1 VSIVRQLALI
11 AVFMALIHGICVLT
25 AGTQIPAD
33 VPNYAYQCNGNIM
46 AAPQIVEYL
55 VFYRSAFA
63 KPGPKLILLGSSNV
77 GFGLQAK
84 EIGARLP
91 GTAIFSL
98 CMGSANITQLREIVD
113 LVYDDLPKSE
123 YENTTI
129 ILGQAY
135 NIFIDDNARWG
146 GADTQLD
153 QIKLKFFGLYRHD
166 RTGKVVSVLP
176 ASAMHIAGILLLPN
190 RWLAR
195 IANVGGE
202 VWNATAIVP
211 TLYRDRGDRVDAMN
225 KAWFTVFGNSP
236 ILKDEQFGRL
246 VDLVQSVTKRGSRFV
261 VVDMPNPRWHKATS
275 THFADYQ
282 KRKVWLVHSIESIPN
297 AHYVNM
303 QDIDDDSIFYD
314 ETHVLPEDTYLL
326 SDRLVKELLLLTAN
340 NR

>member
-1 VSIVRQLALI
+1 MISVVRQSALV
-11 AVFMALIHGICVLT
+11 AMFMALIHGVCILV
-25 AGTQIPAD
+25 ASTQIPAD
-33 VPNYAYQCNGNIM
+33 VPNYAYRCNQNIM

-55 VFYRSAFA
+55 LFYRRAFA

-84 EIGARLP
+84 EIEELLP
-91 GTAIFSL
+91 GTTVFSL

-113 LVYDDLPKSE
+113 LVFEDLPRSE
-123 YENTTI
+123 FKNTTI

-135 NIFIDDNARWG
+135 NIFIDDKARWG

-153 QIKLKFFGLYRHD
+153 QIKLNFFGLFHHD

-176 ASAMHIAGILLLPN
+176 ASVMHIAGILLLPN

-202 VWNATAIVP
+202 VWNAKAIVP
-211 TLYRDRGDRVDAMN
+211 MLYRDRDDRVDVMN

-236 ILKDEQFGRL
+236 VLKDEQFVRL
-246 VDLVQSVTKRGSRFV
+246 VDLVQSVTNKGSRFV

-282 KRKVWLVHSIESIPN
+282 SRKVGLIRLIESIPN
-297 AHYVNM
+297 AHYINM
-303 QDIDDDSIFYD
+303 QDLDDDSIFYD
-314 ETHVLPEDTYLL
+314 ATHVLPEDTYLL
-326 SDRLVKELLLLTAN
+326 SDKLVKELHKL
-340 NR
+340 